1 MKKLIRIFDAADE
14 LFEHM
19 SKFSRAEIRSKLRT
33 AFGNYTTIQPKAEL
47 SLEEFLGFYRV
58 LPLSPMKRSGEY
70 LTHTG
75 IIMNMC
81 RNFRISSVP
90 QWTL

>member
-1 MKKLIRIFDAADE
+1 MLPLVKASDVFSWSAMGADTLVKMPKE
-14 LFEHM
+14 MLPEDKNTR
-19 SKFSRAEIRSKLRT
+19 SVVKYQAEEALVKGN
-33 AFGNYTTIQPKAEL
+33 FGI
-47 SLEEFLGFYRV
+47 
-58 LPLSPMKRSGEY
+58 LPSPALSPMKRSGEY